1 MCSLALV
8 LPFAVCFGGQ
18 DVMRLRPSDCG
29 ALPQAAACWQVDV
42 DKPLLESLR
51 QGDGVDLGLPEPWG
65 RVAELRSRRAA
76 GFGVEVL
83 ELYLPALS
91 EPRVFLYHKDGKLS
105 ALFFNGSQAF
115 LLEPFSGG
123 NRLLQLRDAGFPAC
137 GGTLPAR
144 EGDRDGDSP
153 MLDDGSRID
162 VLVVYTPQ
170 ARAAAGGTAAV
181 EVIIQNAVD
190 ATNEAYA
197 NSQIL
202 PRLHLVHAAE
212 VAHGDAGNLS
222 ADLSWVASDAGVAS
236 LRDLYR
242 ADMVSLL
249 VEDGAG
255 YCGMGYVQRNPG
267 PGFANSAFQV
277 TARGC
282 AVGNL
287 SFAHEF
293 GHNQGCEH
301 NPENTSAWPS
311 GASYP
316 WSFGH
321 YHNGSYRTVMSYSA
335 PCTSGCPRHPYFS
348 NAGVLHWGL
357 PTGVADQREN
367 YRTINETAIYVAN
380 FRQGCAAHDWQDWP
394 SVNVVAFVS
403 ALNAGCL

>member
-1 MCSLALV
+1 MFSLAFV
-8 LPFAVCFGGQ
+8 PFLALFGGGE
-18 DVMRLRPSDCG
+18 VMALRPDDCRG
-29 ALPQAAACWQVDV
+29 LPQAIACWQVDV
-42 DKPLLESLR
+42 DKLLLDSLR
-51 QGDGVDLGLPEPWG
+51 QGDVVDLGLPEPWG
-65 RVAELRSRRAA
+65 REAELRGRRMA
-76 GFGVEVL
+76 GLGVEVL

-91 EPRVFLYHKDGKLS
+91 EPRVLLYHKDSKLS
-105 ALFFNGSQAF
+105 ALFYNGSQAF

-123 NRLLQLRDAGFPAC
+123 NRLLQLRDDGFPAC
-137 GGTLPAR
+137 GGTLPALQAER
-144 EGDRDGDSP
+144 GEYP
-153 MLDDGSRID
+153 LLDDGSRID
-162 VLVVYTPQ
+162 VMVVYTPQ
-170 ARAAAGGTAAV
+170 ARAAAGGSAAM
-181 EVIIQNAVD
+181 EVTIQNAVD

-222 ADLSWVASDAGVAS
+222 SDLSWVASDAGVAA
-236 LRDLYR
+236 LRDLHR

-255 YCGMGYVQRNPG
+255 FCGMGYVQRNPG
-267 PGFANSAFQV
+267 PGFSGSAFQV

-348 NAGVLHWGL
+348 NAAVLHLGL
-357 PTGVADQREN
+357 PTGVTDQREN

-394 SVNVVAFVS
+394 ATNVAAFVS